1 MLCRKQPVKRMKKLQ
16 DRITDY
22 ISKMFAGGK
31 LTGTCSSILYN
42 MDRMADNCAAIAEE
56 AIEHI
61 TFDKFAIENEE
72 LVREGLKIPAAIG

>member
-1 MLCRKQPVKRMKKLQ
+1 MKRMKKLQ

-31 LTGTCSSILYN
+31 LTGTYSSILYN

-61 TFDKFAIENEE
+61 TFDKFVIENEE